1 MKAIKAKTPLKMII
15 TRSQINLFTA
25 HKGNNFK
32 KILLQ
37 EVMEQFP
44 SSRYNKNH
52 EESKIFLENLFTVA
66 NKYFIKTQDGLRLLL
81 RILIDFDLNIPISPF
96 YNEPLNAKKMS
107 EIERL
112 EKLYLVVASQRV
124 HLVDIKPKP

>member
-1 MKAIKAKTPLKMII
+1 MII